1 MRREFD
7 SLLVDAS
14 LLGQIRD
21 SGRPAL
27 FVSGWVPTV
36 AYFGL
41 APLVVFCFRHE
52 GGQEASWYLDLE
64 RNRLGGSVAELSP
77 PLRRGLTEA
86 ASLLFDGLWAKIM
99 LTPVPPELDEREAGF
114 FRLPEGTR
122 AEILSLVLGGYDA
135 STRYAAIDCL
145 NPGQPDSQLLD
156 LGGRRLALQRA
167 HLHTLF
173 NPGGLQAQHAGLI
186 ETGAM
191 RFPSPVDGR
200 PMLVR
205 HALILH
211 GVIYAYRAVDEA
223 SGTVMFLIAGEIYF
237 RLTALFIPEGRVC
250 VAFDPQ
256 VAQTQMPQLFREFM
270 ARVMQHGDRLA
281 RYFARERTTPLHA
294 WRGVTA
300 MHIGHVLWND
310 ISGIAELVAAVPRAA
325 LPRFAVFD
333 VELEPEMYG
342 PLDQIFPE
350 LEGRVDRYAGGF
362 QPAIGGFYERGECL
376 IRSSS
381 MFVPASVRARI
392 LATVRPLDRASPA
405 SICALARADGVP
417 VILFGIRVENRTIV
431 ELERFCTTLVGH
443 LAATLGQAVLV
454 VDGHNSRIGEQD
466 AFIWSHGEHGASR
479 RPIEIER
486 ELVEAMAERALGTG
500 IEIVSTIGMPITE
513 SLACG
518 QQAQALIAIW
528 GAGLA
533 KYRWVCNI
541 PGLIIT
547 NRWNLGHLGDLGLYH
562 DPVRMERP
570 TPIRLIPAD
579 AVEDLPDAP
588 LVVRLGD
595 GFIPSICNFRID
607 ETRAMAAIDAML
619 KEFLLVPA

>member
-1 MRREFD
+1 MPPDLD
-7 SLLVDAS
+7 SVLVDADA
-14 LLGQIRD
+14 LGEVQD
-21 SGRPAL
+21 SGRPAS
-27 FVSGWVPTV
+27 FVAGWNPTV

-41 APLVVFCFRHE
+41 SPLVVFCFRHE
-52 GGQEASWYLDLE
+52 SGQEASWYLDQE
-64 RNRLGGSVAELSP
+64 RNRVGGSVAELSL
-77 PLRRGLTEA
+77 PLRLELMQA
-86 ASLLFDGLWAKIM
+86 ASRLFDGLWAKIM
-99 LTPVPPELDEREAGF
+99 LTPVPPPLDEREAGF

-122 AEILSLVLGGYDA
+122 VEILALVLGGFDTA
-135 STRYAAIDCL
+135 TRFAAIDRL
-145 NPGQPDSQLLD
+145 NPEQPDSPLLD
-156 LGGRRLALQRA
+156 LGSRRLALQRS
-167 HLHTLF
+167 HLQALF
-173 NPGGLQAQHAGLI
+173 TPDGLQAQHAALI

-200 PMLVR
+200 PMAVR

-211 GVIYAYRAVDEA
+211 GVVYAYRAVDEA
-223 SGTVMFLIAGEIYF
+223 TGTVMFLIAGEIYF
-237 RLTALFIPEGRVC
+237 RLTALFIPEGRIC
-250 VAFDPQ
+250 VAYDQ
-256 VAQTQMPQLFREFM
+256 GAMQMPQMFREFM
-270 ARVMQHGDRLA
+270 ARVMQHGDLLA
-281 RYFARERTTPLHA
+281 RYFARDDTTALHA
-294 WRGVTA
+294 WRGATA

-310 ISGIAELVAAVPRAA
+310 ISGIDDIVRTVPQAA
-325 LPRFAVFD
+325 LPRFAVF
-333 VELEPEMYG
+333 EAALEPEMYG
-342 PLDQIFPE
+342 PLDRIFPE
-350 LEGRVDRYAGGF
+350 LEGLVERHAGGF
-362 QPAIGGFYERGECL
+362 QPAIGSFYEQGLCL

-381 MFVPASVRARI
+381 MFVPRSVRERI

-431 ELERFCTTLVGH
+431 ELERFCTALVGH

-466 AFIWSHGEHGASR
+466 AFIWSHGEHGATR

-486 ELVEAMAERALGTG
+486 DLVEAMAERALGTG

-518 QQAQALIAIW
+518 REAQALIAIW

-547 NRWNLGHLGDLGLYH
+547 NRWNLGNLGDLGLYH
-562 DPVRMERP
+562 DPARMEAP
-570 TPIRLIPAD
+570 TPVRLIPAD

-588 LVVRLGD
+588 LVVRLGE

-607 ETRAMAAIDAML
+607 EAKAMAAIDAML
-619 KEFLLVPA
+619 EEVLLVPA